1 MDSLT
6 LGQRIYYTGD
16 MANAEDS
23 GTVVAVNP
31 PTSYTRSSGQTVQIL
46 GVTYD
51 IESDDGRTWRG
62 LTAAHFAPGPGRRFW
77 MLDEWL
83 ESRRK
88 AYQASMAAMRKC
100 LKGGAV

>member
-1 MDSLT
+1 MASLT

-31 PTSYTRSSGQTVQIL
+31 PTSYTRSNGQTVQIL

-51 IESDDGRTWRG
+51 IECDDGRSWRG
-62 LTAAHFAPGPGRRFW
+62 ITPAHFAPGPGRRFW
-77 MLDEWL
+77 LLDEWR
-83 ESRRK
+83 EHSRRRMD
-88 AYQASMAAMRKC
+88 ASMQAMRQAIAQEK
-100 LKGGAV
+100 